1 MKQSY
6 KTVLILLILFPV
18 LFLPACVVE
27 SVSDKLNDIDTLSE
41 SDPKSAITALSEIR
55 PSELNEK
62 DRKYYDLLC
71 IKVDDKNYK
80 RHSSDSLITG
90 VLEYFK
96 EHPDEEKCAE
106 ILYYAGRV
114 YSDIRDYPT
123 ALRYFEEAL
132 DTLPLDSKINKLRS
146 SILIQTAQLYNKL
159 RLYEPAI
166 QYIRE
171 SLQLDSLR
179 QDTFNIMSNL
189 ELLGHVYTY
198 HRQFKSADSAYR
210 EAIKIAQMEYP
221 QNSAR
226 EKMYLAG
233 LKRREE
239 KYDSALVLIRGIPE
253 TVPKDLRPTA
263 LGYAAGI
270 YFHAGIPD
278 TAAMYARQ
286 LITLGDV
293 PNLKNAYYYL
303 SNPRLRDYV
312 PKDSI
317 SSYID
322 KYQYYTEEYMR
333 TNSDRSALIQNSQY
347 NYQNH
352 VRDKLKALKTRD
364 NWIITAAI
372 LAVLMLMAVIICL
385 VLNIRNKRTL
395 IKLLVSN
402 QNVITL
408 KNSLSEREN
417 ALSKMNQEFD
427 AAIAAALSP
436 DITLLKK
443 YNLNIEQIRNSILAT
458 CNEICSDPSQ
468 CIPVSQEILKSNAY
482 TELRKKVKEKETITD
497 SDNLWIELRDCI
509 SNAYPQFFDK
519 LNLLAGEDLK
529 VDQINLLLLLKCGLK
544 PSEIEKVLALGSSGI
559 TSSRKR
565 LSVKLFGVKI
575 EPAVFDRLIR
585 ML

>member
-1 MKQSY
+1 MRQSY
-6 KTVLILLILFPV
+6 KIVSILLIIFPV
-18 LFLPACVVE
+18 LFLPACVKE
-27 SVSDKLNDIDTLSE
+27 TVSDKLNDIDTLSE
-41 SDPKSAITALSEIR
+41 SDPKSAISALSEIR

-90 VLEYFK
+90 VLEYYQD
-96 EHPDEEKCAE
+96 HPDEEKCAE

-132 DTLPLDSKINKLRS
+132 DTLRGGAFDESLLTSVLSQSARLLKKQGLNEEGISNIEEC
-146 SILIQTAQLYNKL
+146 ILIEEQHK
-159 RLYEPAI
+159 
-166 QYIRE
+166 
-171 SLQLDSLR
+171 DSLNLM
-179 QDTFNIMSNL
+179 FNY
-189 ELLGHVYTY
+189 ELLG
-198 HRQFKSADSAYR
+198 QMAADSKDYGKSDYAYKKALDIALRLNNGYVYR
-210 EAIKIAQMEYP
+210 ETAHLAALKEY
-221 QNSAR
+221 
-226 EKMYLAG
+226 
-233 LKRREE
+233 EE
-239 KYDSALVLIRGIPE
+239 KYDSAVMLIRGIPDKIDSLSK
-253 TVPKDLRPTA
+253 PMAIAR
-263 LGYAAGI
+263 AAGI

-278 TAAMYARQ
+278 TAAMYAKQ

-293 PNLKNAYYYL
+293 LNLKNAYYYL

-333 TNSDRSALIQNSQY
+333 TNSDRAALIQNSQY

-352 VRDKLKALKTRD
+352 VRDKIKALKTRD

-417 ALSKMNQEFD
+417 TISKMNQEFD
-427 AAIAAALSP
+427 VAIAAALSP

-458 CNEICSDPSQ
+458 CNEICGDLSQ

-482 TELRKKVKEKETITD
+482 TELRKRVNEKATITD
-497 SDNLWIELRDCI
+497 FDNFWIELRDCI
-509 SNAYPQFFDK
+509 SNAYPQLFDK

-529 VDQINLLLLLKCGLK
+529 VEQINLLLLLKCGLK

-565 LSVKLFGVKI
+565 LSVKLFGVKL

>member
-6 KTVLILLILFPV
+6 KIVPILLLLFPM
-18 LFLPACVVE
+18 LFLPACVKK

-71 IKVDDKNYK
+71 IKVDDKNYNK
-80 RHSSDSLITG
+80 HSSDSLITG
-90 VLEYFK
+90 VLEYFN
-96 EHPDEEKCAE
+96 EHPDEDKYAE
-106 ILYYAGRV
+106 VLYYAGRV
-114 YSDIRDYPT
+114 YSDIKDYPT
-123 ALRYFEEAL
+123 ALRYFEQAL
-132 DTLPLDSKINKLRS
+132 DTLRGGASDVSLRTA
-146 SILIQTAQLYNKL
+146 ILSQSA
-159 RLYEPAI
+159 RLQKKQGLNEEGI
-166 QYIRE
+166 SNIEECIIIEEQHK
-171 SLQLDSLR
+171 DSL
-179 QDTFNIMSNL
+179 NL
-189 ELLGHVYTY
+189 MFDYELLG
-198 HRQFKSADSAYR
+198 QMAADSKDYGKSDYAYKKALDIARRLNNGYVYR
-210 EAIKIAQMEYP
+210 ETAHLAALKEY
-221 QNSAR
+221 
-226 EKMYLAG
+226 
-233 LKRREE
+233 EE
-239 KYDSALVLIRGIPE
+239 KYDSAVMLIRGIPDKIDSLSK
-253 TVPKDLRPTA
+253 PMAIAR
-263 LGYAAGI
+263 AAGI

-278 TAAMYARQ
+278 TAAMYAKQ

-333 TNSDRSALIQNSQY
+333 TNSDRAALIQNSQY

-352 VRDKLKALKTRD
+352 VRDKIKALKTRD

-372 LAVLMLMAVIICL
+372 LAALMLMAVILCL

-436 DITLLKK
+436 DISLLKK
-443 YNLNIEQIRNSILAT
+443 YNLNIEQIRNSILTT
-458 CNEICSDPSQ
+458 CNEICSDLSQ

-482 TELRKKVKEKETITD
+482 TELRKKVKEKVTITD

-565 LSVKLFGVKI
+565 LSVKLFGVKL

-585 ML
+585 IL